1 MSYNTALSGLDAAQ
15 TNLNTIGNNI
25 ANVNTVGFKSSNA
38 QFADMY
44 AASLA
49 GSAGANTTPGMG
61 VATAALSQNF
71 SEGSLQTTSNPNDLA
86 ISGPGFF
93 IVNSNNGTPAYTRN
107 GQFSLSSG
115 GILEN
120 NAGLAVQGY
129 AVSSQASGTSGATF
143 LNSTSNIIVNE
154 SNMAPKQTSQANLV
168 YNLDSST
175 NAGYAP
181 TVQVFD
187 SLGNSHTLS
196 ETFSSGST
204 STSTTG
210 TTVIVHISSGT
221 GNSSGLVLTGTL
233 LFSTTG
239 QLVSG
244 TFSSGT
250 GGASSDSGV
259 ASGINWGNGSASG
272 TANLVTFNFSG
283 TTYTN
288 SPNGVVS
295 ENVNGYA
302 PGSYNGIGVSSNG
315 IIQAKYSNGQTQAVG
330 RLALA
335 NFTNL
340 QGLTPEGGNLWT
352 ATTQSGP
359 ALVNAPGVA
368 GVGVINASTIEAS
381 NVNLSAQLV
390 NMIVAQQAYQAN
402 TQTIKIE
409 QQDTQAILVL

>member
-1 MSYNTALSGLDAAQ
+1 M
-15 TNLNTIGNNI
+15 
-25 ANVNTVGFKSSNA
+25 
-38 QFADMY
+38 
-44 AASLA
+44 
-49 GSAGANTTPGMG
+49 
-61 VATAALSQNF
+61 
-71 SEGSLQTTSNPNDLA
+71 
-86 ISGPGFF
+86 
-93 IVNSNNGTPAYTRN
+93 
-107 GQFSLSSG
+107 
-115 GILEN
+115 LEN

-196 ETFSSGST
+196 ETFSSGA
-204 STSTTG
+204 TSTTG
-210 TTVIVHISSGT
+210 TTVTVNIYSGT
-221 GNSSGLVLTGTL
+221 VALTGSVLTLTL
-233 LFSTTG
+233 DFSTTG
-239 QLVSG
+239 QLTTGSA
-244 TFSSGT
+244 SSGT
-250 GGASSDSGV
+250 TSP
-259 ASGINWGNGSASG
+259 INWGNGSSSTSG
-272 TANLVTFNFSG
+272 VTFNFSG

>member
-25 ANVNTVGFKSSNA
+25 ANVKTVGFKSSNA

-93 IVNSNNGTPAYTRN
+93 IVNSNNGTAAYTRN

-115 GILEN
+115 GVLEN

-196 ETFSSGST
+196 ETFTSGKTSS
-204 STSTTG
+204 TG
-210 TTVIVHISSGT
+210 TSVTVNISSGT
-221 GNSSGLVLTGTL
+221 GASSGLVYKGTL
-233 LFSTTG
+233 DFSTTG
-239 QLVSG
+239 QLI
-244 TFSSGT
+244 T
-250 GGASSDSGV
+250 GGTSSVSGV
-259 ASGINWGNGSASG
+259 ATGINWGNGSIGPHSKPS
-272 TANLVTFNFSG
+272 TSNVTFNFSG

-340 QGLTPEGGNLWT
+340 QGLTPGSGNLWT

-368 GVGVINASTIEAS
+368 GLGVINASTIEAS
-381 NVNLSAQLV
+381 NVNLSSQLV